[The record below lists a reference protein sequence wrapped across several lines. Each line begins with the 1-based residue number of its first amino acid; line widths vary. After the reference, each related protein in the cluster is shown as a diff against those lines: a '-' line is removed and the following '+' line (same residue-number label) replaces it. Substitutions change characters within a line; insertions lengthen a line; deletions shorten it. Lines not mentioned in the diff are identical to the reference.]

1 MRFDR
6 ERIPFLPGL
15 CLKTAGRCER
25 SHVYIYLVIVL
36 KVLAAMAI
44 LGWLVATLA
53 QPQREVW
60 SVGPSAWL
68 RGASLPRP
76 KGTPASLTFVAG
88 DHLYAIGGTWSRF
101 REMR

>member
-25 SHVYIYLVIVL
+25 SRVYIYLVIVL
-36 KVLAAMAI
+36 KVLTAMAI

-53 QPQREVW
+53 QPNREVW
-60 SVGPSAWL
+60 SVKPSVWL
-68 RGASLPRP
+68 WGAPLPRP
-76 KGTPASLTFVAG
+76 KGAPASLTFVAG
-88 DHLYAIGGTWSRF
+88 DHLYSSRGTWGPV
-101 REMR
+101 